1 MKINEFKS
9 ITIVTADEGKYL
21 KLKNKEESESIIGKP
36 MRLILSNKGDIPEF
50 EEASLY
56 EVEE

>member
-9 ITIVTADEGKYL
+9 VTIITADEGKYL